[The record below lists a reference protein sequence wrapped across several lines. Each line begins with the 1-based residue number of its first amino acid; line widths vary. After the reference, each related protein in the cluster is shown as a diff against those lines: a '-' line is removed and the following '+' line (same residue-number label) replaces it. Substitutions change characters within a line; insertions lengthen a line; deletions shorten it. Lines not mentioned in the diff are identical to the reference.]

1 MSPEASSMRVPITV
15 YDLAFWM
22 PVEVGEVRIMAQL
35 DTGSADMNVTEGF
48 SANFADVGPTSI
60 RGAFRQM
67 KTRSV
72 RLPPLKW
79 LGKLRPDLVARVRPD
94 FDEGLPFQAG
104 VTLGNS
110 VLLAQPL
117 YLDFV
122 RIQIGIEPLDGYRYV
137 LKVPLQEKHGLP
149 FLELTLGDKKLT
161 AAFDLGAGVSVLNER
176 ISFSGQE
183 MILSD
188 EGEDS
193 TRESRRFS
201 LYRGPPISLDGH
213 LLCQSEYATIELK
226 EIEDRLGSP
235 IEFILGAN
243 TLLRIGGIWKLDL
256 QGGYAEWG

>member
-1 MSPEASSMRVPITV
+1 MTV
-15 YDLAFWM
+15 HDLAFWV
-22 PVEVGEVRIMAQL
+22 PVEVGGVRIMAQL
-35 DTGSADMNVTEGF
+35 DTGSVDVNVTQSF
-48 SANFADVGPTSI
+48 SAGFAEVGPANI
-60 RGAFRQM
+60 RGAFREM
-67 KTRSV
+67 KTKSV

-79 LGKLRPDLVARVRPD
+79 LGKVYQNLVARVRPD
-94 FDEGLPFQAG
+94 FDERLPFQAG

-122 RIQIGIEPLDGYRYV
+122 RIQIGIEPPDGYRYAVRV
-137 LKVPLQEKHGLP
+137 LLQEKHGLP
-149 FLELTLGDKKLT
+149 FLELNLGDKKLST
-161 AAFDLGAGVSVLNER
+161 AFDLGAGVSVLNER

-193 TRESRRFS
+193 TRESRIFT
-201 LYRGPPISLDGH
+201 LFRGPSLHVGGH
-213 LLCQSEYATIELK
+213 ALGRAEYTTINLS

-243 TLLRIGGIWKLDL
+243 MLLRIGGIWKLDL